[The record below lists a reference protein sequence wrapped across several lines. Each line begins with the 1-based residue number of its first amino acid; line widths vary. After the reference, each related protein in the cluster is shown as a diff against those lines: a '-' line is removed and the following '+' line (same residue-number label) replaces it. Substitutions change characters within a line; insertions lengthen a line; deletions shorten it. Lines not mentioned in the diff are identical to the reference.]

1 MKKITA
7 LLLALVMVFAL
18 CACGGGNGG
27 NAGGGEDVGD
37 ETYTIRIA
45 CENSDSYPATLGLY
59 QMEKYIESHTNGKVQ
74 VEVCSAG
81 QLGGEEE
88 TLEQVAQ
95 GNLEMAVASFAPV
108 VSYVPEFMV
117 MDIPFVFNSYAEA
130 WMVLDSY
137 VGTDLLDKMEA
148 QGLKGMAYMENGM
161 RQVTSNVSAVN
172 TAADLSGLKIR
183 TMQNNNHIEAFK
195 ALGANPTPVAF
206 SELYISLSQKVV
218 DAQENPIANVTD
230 KKLHEVQ
237 KYLSLTNHI
246 YDAMPLVCNLDFFN
260 SLPQAYQKVV
270 QAGAIYG
277 QEFSRFCNLE
287 REDLILAELE
297 GELGMTVNEVSASA
311 RAEMA
316 KLAQPAAIKLIAEEI
331 GQDAVDQYLASVEEV
346 LGQIA
351 KF

>member
-1 MKKITA
+1 MSKRIIA

-18 CACGGGNGG
+18 CACGNGGNGG
-27 NAGGGEDVGD
+27 NSAGGEDVGD

-59 QMEKYIESHTNGKVQ
+59 QMEKYVESHTNGKVQ
-74 VEVCSAG
+74 VEVCASG

-108 VSYVPEFMV
+108 VSYVPEFEV
-117 MDIPFVFNSYAEA
+117 MDIPFVYNSYTEA

-137 VGTDLLDKMEA
+137 VGTNLLDKMEA

-161 RQVTSNVSAVN
+161 RQVTSNVSAIN
-172 TAADLSGLKIR
+172 SIADFKGVKLR
-183 TMQNNNHIEAFK
+183 TMQNNNHMESFS

-230 KKLHEVQ
+230 KKLYEVQ

-246 YDAMPLVCNLDFFN
+246 
-260 SLPQAYQKVV
+260 
-270 QAGAIYG
+270 
-277 QEFSRFCNLE
+277 
-287 REDLILAELE
+287 
-297 GELGMTVNEVSASA
+297 
-311 RAEMA
+311 
-316 KLAQPAAIKLIAEEI
+316 
-331 GQDAVDQYLASVEEV
+331 
-346 LGQIA
+346 
-351 KF
+351 